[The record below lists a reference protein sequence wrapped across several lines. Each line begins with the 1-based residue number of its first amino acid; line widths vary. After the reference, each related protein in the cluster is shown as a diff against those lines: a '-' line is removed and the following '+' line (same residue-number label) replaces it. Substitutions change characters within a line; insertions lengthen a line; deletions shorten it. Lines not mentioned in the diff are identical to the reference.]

1 MLKTR
6 VDAINLLDEMYYT
19 ISSKFKGKKDFW
31 PSSRIETG
39 YVLYFI
45 IADKIS
51 SDAKKRK
58 LIYKKTNYTFSDF
71 RFLLK
76 QKINIYRLKKKFVN
90 GLKGQVLLFGYTDNY
105 YNNNN
110 QFINSYL
117 SPFKIELDKKLIK
130 NHEFLFTNKQPLDEK
145 RSEFMDLYTLLY
157 EYYKN
162 LWKLKNIYKHSNKRA
177 FHNATLVDNFLS
189 SKNIKEHGHIANNVY
204 KSEIEFEIKTK
215 TFIHFLK
222 IVNPKC
228 IWAYCYYDNTTMA
241 LLKAANTL
249 NINNAEYQH
258 SIQPDEHFGYGK
270 WPEIDSYKN
279 CFPENFWVWQQSDK
293 DRLIRNF
300 SGNKYQPNVICGG
313 NIYSIQ
319 QKEAIVSQQSENLAK
334 GILICLQGSWI
345 PEYLEKIIEE
355 DQEYVWYFRLHP
367 RYSEDKLQLTKLL
380 EKIPKKVNMDDA
392 NSLSLFELFRKVNTL
407 ITPSSGAALE
417 SKGFAIKVII
427 TDGFGL
433 SAYKTEIEEG
443 EFYYCTDKETMVDL
457 LYVKSNDIINVGKS
471 IVFERQRLNDGL
483 NYLLG

>member
-6 VDAINLLDEMYYT
+6 IDAINMLDEMYYA

-45 IADKIS
+45 IVDKIS
-51 SDAKKRK
+51 SEAKKRK
-58 LIYKKTNYTFSDF
+58 LIYKKTNYKFIDF
-71 RFLLK
+71 RFLVK
-76 QKINIYRLKKKFVN
+76 QRIEINNLEKKYAGRLKN
-90 GLKGQVLLFGYTDNY
+90 QVLLFGYTDHY
-105 YNNNN
+105 YKYNNE
-110 QFINSYL
+110 FFNSYL

-162 LWKLKNIYKHSNKRA
+162 LWKLKNIYKNSDKRA
-177 FHNATLVDNFLS
+177 FHNATLIDDFLAT
-189 SKNIKEHGHIANNVY
+189 KNIEEHGHIASNVY
-204 KSEIEFEIKTK
+204 KSEIELEIRTK

-222 IVNPKC
+222 IVNPKF
-228 IWAYCYYDNTTMA
+228 IWTYCFYDNSTMA
-241 LLKAANTL
+241 LIKAANIL
-249 NINNAEYQH
+249 NISNAEYQH

-300 SGNKYQPNVICGG
+300 SGNKYQPNVIFGG
-313 NIYSIQ
+313 NIYSLQ
-319 QKEAIVSQQSENLAK
+319 QKEIIVSQQLENSTK
-334 GILICLQGSWI
+334 SILICLQGSWI

-355 DQEYVWYFRLHP
+355 DKDHMWYFRLHP
-367 RYSEDKLQLTKLL
+367 RYSEDKLQLTKLS
-380 EKIPKKVNMDDA
+380 EKMPNKVNIEDG
-392 NSLSLFELFRKVNTL
+392 NSLTLFELFRKVNTL

-417 SKGFAIKVII
+417 AKGFGIKIII

-443 EFYYCTDKETMVDL
+443 EFYYCTDKETMFNL
-457 LYVKSNDIINVGKS
+457 LYVKSNDSIYVGKT
-471 IVFERQRLNDGL
+471 IAFERQRLNDGL

>member
-300 SGNKYQPNVICGG
+300 SGNK
-313 NIYSIQ
+313 
-319 QKEAIVSQQSENLAK
+319 
-334 GILICLQGSWI
+334 
-345 PEYLEKIIEE
+345 
-355 DQEYVWYFRLHP
+355 
-367 RYSEDKLQLTKLL
+367 
-380 EKIPKKVNMDDA
+380 
-392 NSLSLFELFRKVNTL
+392 
-407 ITPSSGAALE
+407 
-417 SKGFAIKVII
+417 
-427 TDGFGL
+427 
-433 SAYKTEIEEG
+433 
-443 EFYYCTDKETMVDL
+443 
-457 LYVKSNDIINVGKS
+457 
-471 IVFERQRLNDGL
+471 
-483 NYLLG
+483 